1 MKIYFYFADYAA
13 LDRPAQIGME
23 KAVLGL
29 AKGLAAAGAEGAIL
43 CETDADR
50 VLPIGPSTGTSTAWL
65 VRSFANRAK
74 RKHLSLAPT
83 LRRFVAE
90 QISPGDLVVLNGMF
104 HPSVYQMS
112 RLLRRRGIAYIVAP
126 HDPYHQSVFIKNRI
140 LKLPY
145 WHLLERPLLQQAL
158 AVQVLDRR
166 HGDQL
171 LSRAI
176 DTTPL
181 EILNGFDEAQ
191 VPPESELSWSTTG
204 CPRLLFLGRMETVNK
219 GLDLLLDA
227 MALPGPQ
234 REVELTLLGPDGG
247 DLASL
252 QARAEH
258 LNLNGAVRFVP
269 PDFSVSAPILASRYD
284 ALVLPSRFEGFSM
297 AAMEAMLAAR
307 PVVISRI
314 AGLTPHV
321 QAARCGFIVDA
332 TPQSIADGI
341 AKLLA
346 ARNQWREMG
355 LRGRRYV
362 LENLCWRKIGAN
374 ALAEYQH
381 LLARAN

>member
-1 MKIYFYFADYAA
+1 
-13 LDRPAQIGME
+13 
-23 KAVLGL
+23 
-29 AKGLAAAGAEGAIL
+29 
-43 CETDADR
+43 
-50 VLPIGPSTGTSTAWL
+50 
-65 VRSFANRAK
+65 
-74 RKHLSLAPT
+74 
-83 LRRFVAE
+83 
-90 QISPGDLVVLNGMF
+90 
-104 HPSVYQMS
+104 
-112 RLLRRRGIAYIVAP
+112 
-126 HDPYHQSVFIKNRI
+126 
-140 LKLPY
+140 
-145 WHLLERPLLQQAL
+145 
-158 AVQVLDRR
+158 
-166 HGDQL
+166 
-171 LSRAI
+171 
-176 DTTPL
+176 
-181 EILNGFDEAQ
+181 
-191 VPPESELSWSTTG
+191 
-204 CPRLLFLGRMETVNK
+204 
-219 GLDLLLDA
+219 
-227 MALPGPQ
+227 
-234 REVELTLLGPDGG
+234 
-247 DLASL
+247 L